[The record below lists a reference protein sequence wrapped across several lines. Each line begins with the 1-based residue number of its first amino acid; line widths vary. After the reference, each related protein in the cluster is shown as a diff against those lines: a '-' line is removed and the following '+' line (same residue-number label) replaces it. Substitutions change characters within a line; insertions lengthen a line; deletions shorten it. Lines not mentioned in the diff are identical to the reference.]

1 MHWTHFQ
8 WSYLVISDMPENGP
22 NYHFQACRKWPKFA
36 TGSEFNASNH
46 QEGPQ
51 GWVRWVKTR
60 SIVFESFSENEKWLV
75 IGHFLFYIS
84 KNWFA
89 GSSYPLACCVKRG
102 GRSETKRYIQ
112 DKLLIILE
120 LKTLS
125 NLYFRSRRLH
135 NYNLPKPKKTAP
147 PHQRSL
153 KSNLSRVQKTCQLL
167 HLLSAMM
174 RWLSEWAELLGRWVN
189 SRSSSCA
196 TFYPHSAMEAPTH
209 HHQIWLP
216 VNSKWELAPF
226 KPLQT
231 SWLPQFPKRPK
242 SPENLMSMPM
252 NLFSGNSPSQACET
266 RSRLGTA
273 QSNRRRIGSELRW
286 IEKGQDWLL
295 QCKTCMAAY
304 RIVLRRAWDRGKA
317 WDRKGVNLSTKGRVS
332 ADEHFCRILLLLALN
347 NDAAHNN
354 PFPLGTW
361 LQKLV
366 ILKFKPYH
374 LPSAFRPTTS
384 ETETKGCFEKQQ
396 KLIRFGDR
404 RLLSGF
410 LRHHPQFLPRTN

>member
-1 MHWTHFQ
+1 M
-8 WSYLVISDMPENGP
+8 S
-22 NYHFQACRKWPKFA
+22 
-36 TGSEFNASNH
+36 
-46 QEGPQ
+46 
-51 GWVRWVKTR
+51 
-60 SIVFESFSENEKWLV
+60 
-75 IGHFLFYIS
+75 
-84 KNWFA
+84 
-89 GSSYPLACCVKRG
+89 SSYPLAWCVKGG

-135 NYNLPKPKKTAP
+135 NYNLPKPTKTAP

-153 KSNLSRVQKTCQLL
+153 KSNFSRVQKTCQLL

-196 TFYPHSAMEAPTH
+196 TFYPHSAMEAPPH

-252 NLFSGNSPSQACET
+252 NLFSANSPSQARGT
-266 RSRLGTA
+266 RW
-273 QSNRRRIGSELRW
+273 RR
-286 IEKGQDWLL
+286 
-295 QCKTCMAAY
+295 
-304 RIVLRRAWDRGKA
+304 
-317 WDRKGVNLSTKGRVS
+317 
-332 ADEHFCRILLLLALN
+332 
-347 NDAAHNN
+347 
-354 PFPLGTW
+354 
-361 LQKLV
+361 
-366 ILKFKPYH
+366 
-374 LPSAFRPTTS
+374 PSARECTS
-384 ETETKGCFEKQQ
+384 WV
-396 KLIRFGDR
+396 KLSDWGIKSDW
-404 RLLSGF
+404 SWVS
-410 LRHHPQFLPRTN
+410 QSVT